1 MSSSNCKLSYKVLD
15 SGVVNFKF
23 KCREHDI
30 ELNKTYPH
38 ISNMTTFAADDI
50 SDIFFNKTLI
60 GSYAK
65 NQLNSTIVGL
75 LSNARITTSAKI
87 NFILPKEL
95 LMVDVSEMVKA
106 AEILFEIDGNR
117 ITIPQRSF
125 PARY

>member
-1 MSSSNCKLSYKVLD
+1 MSSIICKLSYKVMA

-30 ELNKTYPH
+30 ELIKTYPH
-38 ISNMTTFAADDI
+38 ISNMMTFAAADI

-65 NQLNSTIVGL
+65 NQLDSTIVGL
-75 LSNARITTSAKI
+75 LCNARITTSAKI
-87 NFILPKEL
+87 NFVLPKEL
-95 LMVDVSEMVKA
+95 MMVDVSEMVKA

-117 ITIPQRSF
+117 ITIPPRTF
-125 PARY
+125 RPRY